1 MEKILYLVRHCQAT
15 GQELD
20 AVLTEEGKEQAQ
32 ELVRFFETR
41 TIQHIISSP
50 FTRAIQTIKPLA
62 DSRGLQIKID
72 DRLAE
77 RRLVSATL
85 SDWVERL
92 MNSFQDLE
100 LKMASGE
107 SSRKVTEMGMKVLET
122 APDGTVL
129 SIHGNIIGLLLRRI
143 DGLGGFKEWKE
154 LSHPDVYE
162 VKVKKGD
169 YIARRI
175 WS

>member
-1 MEKILYLVRHCQAT
+1 MGKTVYLIRHCQAT
-15 GQELD
+15 GQEPD
-20 AVLTEEGKEQAQ
+20 AALTEEGKEQAH

-41 TIQHIISSP
+41 MIQHIISSP

-77 RRLVSATL
+77 RRLISETMT
-85 SDWVERL
+85 DWLKRL
-92 MNSFQDLE
+92 EESFRDLD
-100 LKMASGE
+100 LKMAGGE
-107 SSRKVTEMGMKVLET
+107 SSREVEKLGMEVLEA
-122 APDGTVL
+122 APNETVL
-129 SIHGNIIGLLLRRI
+129 SIHGNVIGLLLKRI
-143 DGLGGFKEWKE
+143 DGLRGFKEWKE

-162 VKVKKGD
+162 VKVEKGN
-169 YIARRI
+169 YFARRI